1 MDTGR
6 VIEVGMRG
14 IHLLF
19 EDGLIA
25 EAFEQD
31 GRALRR
37 TVKRRL
43 REIEEVVTHL
53 LELPSVAAGRAF
65 IAGLPREL
73 QHVLV
78 LLYFE
83 LLHDRLRRRPT
94 LH

>member
-19 EDGLIA
+19 EDDLIT

-31 GRALRR
+31 GQALRR

-43 REIEEVVTHL
+43 REIEEVVSHL
-53 LELPSVAAGRAF
+53 LGLPSAIDGRAF